1 MKTAKYQAT
10 PYRRTVI
17 SVALATALGASLLA
31 AAPVSAAQSSS
42 THQFAVGSQPLG
54 DALNRVA
61 QTAGV
66 QIMVPPDLVRG
77 RTAPTLSGQYTV
89 NQALEKVLTG
99 SGLTH
104 RSTRGGVITVARAQE
119 TTAPSKPAPA
129 PKPAPAAATTEA
141 QPEVQEMAAMQVT
154 GSRIKRAEIE
164 GPSPVTV
171 ITAQQI
177 EAEGHGTVFE
187 ALESLVMAGGSVETE
202 LSGGFSANAHP
213 LNMRGLGPGRSLLLI
228 DGRRAAD
235 YPFPY
240 GGRSNFQNFGNI
252 PSGAVDRIEVLA
264 GGASAIYGAD
274 AVSGVVNI
282 ILKRGYEGDEVKLRA
297 GTSTMGGRDRVDL
310 QWTGG
315 RAGEDWS
322 MTYAF
327 QYYSQELLY
336 AFQRDGWDLRE
347 NPVVDPRVGILPD
360 NGLRIR
366 VGGTSASRPLA
377 PLPTG
382 TCERWQGEFVTT
394 NHLSLNATTGVVTNT
409 GRYCG
414 TWNDTKYQ
422 HLSKGK
428 NELAGYV
435 FGTKDFNDDLQGWAS
450 VQAWHSKTESLGGFE
465 SITGPHTDG
474 VGRIGSF
481 YDPQFRASITPSRI
495 LTPLELGGVENMNQ
509 HYKEYSTDLAVGLR
523 GKVGRFDWDAT
534 LSRADYYFERNRRR
548 LIGNK
553 VNEWFFGNR
562 QGTRPDGTPI
572 YSLNLD
578 HWYRPLT
585 PAEYASLST
594 TAHYEAESWVNT
606 ASFVMTGDLFELPAG
621 PVGAALV
628 LEASRQGYD
637 MESDRRV
644 LPGVTELYNLTS
656 TNGGGERDRYAAGVE
671 FSIPI
676 FSTLKGTLA
685 GRYDKYDD
693 ITDLNDAKTW
703 NAGLEWRPLDS
714 LLFRGSYSTS
724 FKAPDMHWIFSEGS
738 GSFADTTDLLRC
750 IAANAN
756 PLCSGYSYNMFT
768 VSAGDPNLTEETG
781 ESWGAGVVWD
791 ITEGLAVNVDY
802 WDIRL
807 EGAIELVDAGQVM
820 VAEAGCRTGLRRDR
834 SPFNF
839 AGDSAYCQSIYN
851 LVTRVPE
858 AGQTHG
864 RVSRVASG
872 PINQAYLRVNGIDAG
887 VQYRWTTDR
896 FGRFS
901 AKLDWSHTLSSERQ
915 LNAGDPVDRDW
926 RDDPLNLDFRSKAK
940 ASLGWRMEDW
950 SANLSTTRYGSLPK
964 YVSSAGR
971 TGVHFLWN
979 ANIGKKITDKAEVTV
994 YVNNVFNSL
1003 HPQDETN
1010 NSFPY
1015 FYDAYSPIGREVAV
1029 QFEYKFR

>member
-1 MKTAKYQAT
+1 MKTDTYTAT
-10 PYRRTVI
+10 RHRRTVI
-17 SVALATALGASLLA
+17 SLSLAAALGASLMA

-42 THQFAVGSQPLG
+42 THQFAVGQQPLG

-89 NQALEKVLTG
+89 NQALDKVLSG

-104 RSTRGGVITVARAQE
+104 RNTRGGVITVARAQE
-119 TTAPSKPAPA
+119 TTAPAKPAPA
-129 PKPAPAAATTEA
+129 PKPAPAAAESPTET
-141 QPEVQEMAAMQVT
+141 QDLAAVQVT
-154 GSRIKRAEIE
+154 GSRIKRSEIE

-187 ALESLVMAGGSVETE
+187 ALESLVMAGGAVETE

-252 PSGAVDRIEVLA
+252 PSGAVDRIEILA

-315 RAGEDWS
+315 RTGEDWS

-327 QYYSQELLY
+327 QYYAQELLY
-336 AFQRDGWDLRE
+336 AFQRDGWDVRA
-347 NPVVDPRVGILPD
+347 NPVVDARTGILPD

-366 VGGTSASRPLA
+366 VGGTSGSRPLA
-377 PLPTG
+377 PLPNG

-394 NHLSLNATTGVVTNT
+394 NYLSVSSSGVVTNT
-409 GRYCG
+409 GQYCG
-414 TWNDTKYQ
+414 TWNDRGYQ

-481 YDPQFRASITPSRI
+481 YDPQFRASITPSRT

-534 LSRADYYFERNRRR
+534 LSHADYYFERNRRR

-553 VNEWFFGNR
+553 VNEWFFGTQ
-562 QGTRPDGTPI
+562 QGTRSGVPI
-572 YSLNLD
+572 YQLNLD

-585 PAEYASLST
+585 PSEYASLST
-594 TAHYEAESWVNT
+594 IAHYEAESWVNT
-606 ASFVMTGDLFELPAG
+606 ASFVMTGDLFDLPAG

-637 MESDRRV
+637 MQSDRRV
-644 LPGVTELYNLTS
+644 LPDVAQLYNLTS

-703 NAGLEWRPLDS
+703 NAGLEWRPLES
-714 LLFRGSYSTS
+714 LLIRGSYATS

-738 GSFADTTDLLRC
+738 GSFADTLDLLRC
-750 IAANAN
+750 MEANAN

-781 ESWGAGVVWD
+781 ESWGAGFVWD
-791 ITEGLAVNVDY
+791 ITDGLALNVDY
-802 WDIRL
+802 WDIKL
-807 EGAIELVDAGQVM
+807 DGAIELVDSGQVM
-820 VAEAGCRTGLRRDR
+820 LAEAGCRTGRTR
-834 SPFNF
+834 SGSAFNF
-839 AGDSAYCQSIYN
+839 ASDSAYCQSIYN

-858 AGQTHG
+858 TGQDIG

-872 PINQAYLRVNGIDAG
+872 PINQAYLRVSGVDAG
-887 VQYRWTTDR
+887 MQYRWSTDR

-901 AKLDWSHTLSSERQ
+901 AKLDWSHTLRSERQ
-915 LNAGDPVDRDW
+915 RNAGDPVDRDW
-926 RDDPLNLDFRSKAK
+926 RDDPTNLSFRSKAK
-940 ASLGWRMEDW
+940 ASLGWRLEDW
-950 SANLSTTRYGSLPK
+950 SANLSTTRYGTLPK
-964 YVSSAGR
+964 VQDDAGR
-971 TGVHFLWN
+971 TGVHYLWN
-979 ANIGKKITDKAEVTV
+979 ANVGKKITDKAEVTL
-994 YVNNVFNSL
+994 YVNNLFNNL
-1003 HPQDETN
+1003 HPGDETN
-1010 NSFPY
+1010 SDFPY

-1029 QFEYKFR
+1029 QFEYKFH